1 MAVAMGRRVSGSR
14 SAQGGRVQLVSV
26 VAGAGEVGSSDGVV
40 DRGGRRRSRTNTT
53 MPGSSHPG
61 EDVIFIVM
69 LWRV

>member
-1 MAVAMGRRVSGSR
+1 M
-14 SAQGGRVQLVSV
+14 QLVGV